1 MGGNYLDYQERPS
14 DIQFHPGYFGK
25 LGMRH
30 YHLLR
35 NQYYR
40 PTINIDKVSL
50 DSRSTVRIRSY
61 DRRGSSHGG
70 RGRHSWSTPWIDCY
84 GRPSVHV
91 SACTGLAGSD
101 DVKPEGE

>member
-1 MGGNYLDYQERPS
+1 MDRIWHT

-40 PTINIDKVSL
+40 PTINIDKVSFDLRQRNANDQCVGNRNGDAETWTRL
-50 DSRSTVRIRSY
+50 DIRTSEMAHGLGRS
-61 DRRGSSHGG
+61 
-70 RGRHSWSTPWIDCY
+70 
-84 GRPSVHV
+84 
-91 SACTGLAGSD
+91 
-101 DVKPEGE
+101 